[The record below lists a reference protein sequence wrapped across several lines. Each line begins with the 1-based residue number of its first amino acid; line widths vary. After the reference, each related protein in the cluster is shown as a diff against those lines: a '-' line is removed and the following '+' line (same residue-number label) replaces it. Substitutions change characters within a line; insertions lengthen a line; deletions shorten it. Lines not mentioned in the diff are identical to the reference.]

1 MQLKSVPKSEKT
13 KLLILSL
20 IRHSILFQNV
30 DYQDEETLINAME
43 ERATNADETVIQE
56 GENGDALFIVESG
69 EYDCYKVINGENKYL
84 KTYKHGDAFGELALM
99 YNAPRAATIK
109 VKTPG
114 TLYSLD
120 RITFSQVVK
129 NAATKKR

>member
-1 MQLKSVPKSEKT
+1 MELKTVPKSTET
-13 KLLILSL
+13 KLLIRGL

-30 DYQDEETLINAME
+30 DYQDEEALISAME
-43 ERATNADETVIQE
+43 EKLTSENETIITE
-56 GENGDALFIVESG
+56 GEDGDALFIVESG
-69 EYDCYKVINGENKYL
+69 EYECWKVINGENKFL

-114 TLYSLD
+114 KLYSLD

>member
-43 ERATNADETVIQE
+43 ERTTIADETVIQE

>member
-1 MQLKSVPKSEKT
+1 
-13 KLLILSL
+13 
-20 IRHSILFQNV
+20 
-30 DYQDEETLINAME
+30 ME
-43 ERATNADETVIQE
+43 EKLTSENETIITE
-56 GENGDALFIVESG
+56 GEDGDALFIVESG
-69 EYDCYKVINGENKYL
+69 EYECWKVINGENKFL
-84 KTYKHGDAFGELALM
+84 KTYKNGDAFGELALM

-114 TLYSLD
+114 KLYSLD

>member
-1 MQLKSVPKSEKT
+1 
-13 KLLILSL
+13 
-20 IRHSILFQNV
+20 
-30 DYQDEETLINAME
+30 ME
-43 ERATNADETVIQE
+43 ERTTNADETVIQE

>member
-43 ERATNADETVIQE
+43 EKTTNADETVIQE